1 MRQKEREKE
10 QERQI
15 AFHHFRLSDEQTL
28 KKRERKQPRHDEFG
42 VTRTYTHSTAQHSTA
57 QHTHTHTQRR

>member
-42 VTRTYTHSTAQHSTA
+42 VTRTYTH
-57 QHTHTHTQRR
+57 THTHSWL